1 MATENTPAVSVIIP
15 MYNTEKYVE
24 ECLNSIL
31 NQTFKNFE
39 VIVVDDCSTDNSLAV
54 AEKFISV
61 FDAKNI
67 PMTVATNKTNSGCPG
82 IPRNFGIDIAKGK
95 YVYFMDSDDFLSED
109 VLENFYK
116 VAEEFNAD
124 VVHAQKCF
132 AYKEIDGE
140 FKDEILEMESR
151 RISPKETFPEI
162 SDIADRM
169 VILIKKAH
177 STLVWHKIYRREFL
191 LENNIKFPMLTVT
204 EDFIFSL
211 MCLSCAQNYI
221 YIPFEGYH
229 YRKRTDSVTHTAG
242 TTVELSSNL
251 IEGVSVLDNFMQS
264 QKFFIENPKFQYL
277 ILDAFIQ
284 MSINTIS
291 KHVFFNEN
299 LEPQEIYEFYRKKI
313 FALNPQKN
321 IPLTAYLFVSTN
333 IYKMLVEQQAG
344 EIITLKK
351 KLEEGGFQ
359 NGN

>member
-1 MATENTPAVSVIIP
+1 MAKEKNPAISVIIP
-15 MYNTEKYVE
+15 MYNTEQYIE
-24 ECLNSIL
+24 ECLQSLL
-31 NQTFKNFE
+31 NQTLKNFE

-54 AEKFISV
+54 AETFIPAFES
-61 FDAKNI
+61 KNKKLLTI
-67 PMTVATNKTNSGCPG
+67 TLTQNSGCPG
-82 IPRNFGIDIAKGK
+82 IPRNFGMTIAKGK
-95 YVYFMDSDDFLSED
+95 YVYFLDSDDFLD
-109 VLENFYK
+109 QTVLEDFYK

-124 VVHAQKCF
+124 IVHAQKCF
-132 AYKEIDGE
+132 EYKEIDGE
-140 FKDEILEMESR
+140 FKDEVFEMESR
-151 RISPKETFPEI
+151 RISPKEIFRES

-169 VILIKKAH
+169 VIFIKKAH
-177 STLVWHKIYRREFL
+177 STLVWNKIYRREFL

-221 YIPFEGYH
+221 YIPFAGYH